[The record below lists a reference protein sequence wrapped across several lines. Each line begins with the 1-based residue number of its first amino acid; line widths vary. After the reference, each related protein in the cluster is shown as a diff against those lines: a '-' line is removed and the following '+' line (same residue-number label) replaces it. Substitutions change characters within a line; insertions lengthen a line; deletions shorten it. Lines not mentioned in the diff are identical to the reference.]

1 MDDYEI
7 NNEENSVILNKILEN
22 IKNENEEKDNLIETL
37 QNELNDDLFKL
48 NSEKVT
54 IRPRDQTTNSKY
66 STKNASTSAKS
77 KKQNSIQSN
86 TPEFKEMPKQLKVK
100 EKEKIINK
108 DKDNLSNNKVD
119 INPIK
124 EEINND
130 INNSE
135 QNDINNNIIVEGKN
149 NFDDIVI
156 KKSNLN
162 FNQLLEKELQKE
174 EKEND
179 NFGHNENTKPK
190 FKYIS
195 KKKVDK
201 IFNKPIKNKKY
212 KYYSDNFKIKP
223 VKKLKK
229 FKKTE
234 NQNSSSLF
242 SFIENN
248 KKVNNINKKD
258 INDIKNNNMNNLN
271 DNDNIPNNND
281 GNSEKK
287 DFVENEDFSDL
298 NINKKLNYDILDG
311 EYKNEDKS
319 EYGDVNEDKN
329 DNGEGEIHLDNL
341 DNKDED
347 EENII
352 LMNNYVEI
360 KKAETEKN
368 KNIKKVKKP
377 DKEITDI
384 LNNKDNV
391 IPTKNYLDI
400 LDEQYENDIK
410 KISDYLYNKNSK
422 NNLKNKEENFLQD
435 ITNLIANNNNNTN
448 IKNDNSN
455 DAFIEDLET
464 KEIFRQFADELNKK
478 NNRKES
484 APKSKSK
491 NKKNKN
497 LKRKRSNRKKFYNI
511 VNNSIKDIESKL
523 GSNEQK
529 NSYNSSN
536 KENNDIN
543 CNNNYEYKNNFDNNY
558 EKDERI
564 NELVKEKKV
573 ELKKYLELLQKEM
586 LNVNDLKNQYEKL
599 KITYDSE
606 LEKHERKKEQLKI
619 IYSLKKEE
627 EMKKI
632 EKERENLKN
641 EKLFI
646 EIPKQTKKNE
656 VSFLKNEINKIKTQ
670 INDKEEYYK
679 NIMEKLE
686 KQYNENNLMNIQLR
700 KKLNI
705 YESQNQENSD
715 EDYGNYN
722 SDNEYN

>member
-1 MDDYEI
+1 MDNYEI

-22 IKNENEEKDNLIETL
+22 IKNENEEKDNLIENL
-37 QNELNDDLFKL
+37 QNELNEDLFKL
-48 NSEKVT
+48 NSEKAT
-54 IRPRDQTTNSKY
+54 IQPRDQTTNSKY
-66 STKNASTSAKS
+66 STKNVSTSAKS
-77 KKQNSIQSN
+77 KKQNNIQSN
-86 TPEFKEMPKQLKVK
+86 TPQFKEIPKQFKVK

-108 DKDNLSNNKVD
+108 DSLSNNKID
-119 INPIK
+119 INLKK

-130 INNSE
+130 INDSE
-135 QNDINNNIIVEGKN
+135 NNDVNNNIFIEGKR

-156 KKSNLN
+156 KKPNLN

-179 NFGHNENTKPK
+179 NIGQNESTKPK

-201 IFNKPIKNKKY
+201 VFNKPIKNKKY

-223 VKKLKK
+223 TKKLKK
-229 FKKTE
+229 YKKAE
-234 NQNSSSLF
+234 NQNSSLF
-242 SFIENN
+242 SFIEKN
-248 KKVNNINKKD
+248 KKENNINNSNQKD
-258 INDIKNNNMNNLN
+258 INDFKNYNMENLN
-271 DNDNIPNNND
+271 HNNNIPNNNAE
-281 GNSEKK
+281 NSEKNEYSEHD
-287 DFVENEDFSDL
+287 DFNDI

-311 EYKNEDKS
+311 EYKNEDKN
-319 EYGDVNEDKN
+319 EYGDVNEDEN
-329 DNGEGEIHLDNL
+329 ENGEGDIHHDKFE
-341 DNKDED
+341 DKD

-352 LMNNYVEI
+352 IMNNYAEM

-368 KNIKKVKKP
+368 KNIKKIKKEN
-377 DKEITDI
+377 KEIIDI
-384 LNNKDNV
+384 LNNKDND
-391 IPTKNYLDI
+391 ILTKNYMDI

-410 KISDYLYNKNSK
+410 KISDYLYNKKSN
-422 NNLKNKEENFLQD
+422 KNKKNQEENFLQD
-435 ITNLIANNNNNTN
+435 ITNLIANSDNNIN
-448 IKNDNSN
+448 IKNYNSN
-455 DAFIEDLET
+455 DAFIDDLDT

-478 NNRKES
+478 SNRKES

-491 NKKNKN
+491 GKKNKN
-497 LKRKRSNRKKFYNI
+497 GNKKKSSRKKFYSI

-529 NSYNSSN
+529 NSYNSNN

-543 CNNNYEYKNNFDNNY
+543 FNNNYEYKNNFGNNY

-599 KITYDSE
+599 KTSYNNE
-606 LEKHERKKEQLKI
+606 LEKHQRKKEQLKI

-627 EMKKI
+627 EIKKI

-646 EIPKQTKKNE
+646 DYPKQTKKDE
-656 VSFLKNEINKIKTQ
+656 VSFLKSEINKIKMQ

-679 NIMEKLE
+679 NTMEKLE
-686 KQYNENNLMNIQLR
+686 KQYKENCLINIQLR

-715 EDYGNYN
+715 DDFRNDN
-722 SDNEYN
+722 SDNEYI